1 MTIEADNT
9 AQMVE
14 IVAGLVEKG
23 LTFTAVAVNG
33 DEWVITL
40 TGGY

>member
-1 MTIEADNT
+1 MTITADSIEDLT
-9 AQMVE
+9 S

-23 LTFTAVAVNG
+23 LTFEARSTSSG
-33 DEWVITL
+33 WVITL